1 LSARDSQLDDGIFL
15 MKLLG
20 KVLPPEPQR
29 MKFKEGARS
38 ATSAA
43 GLRAL
48 EPKPRRAA
56 RRLAHIVPLPAAVTR
71 LRGRGTTDQLQG

>member
-48 EPKPRRAA
+48 EPKPRC
-56 RRLAHIVPLPAAVTR
+56 AVSLTSFR
-71 LRGRGTTDQLQG
+71 SPRP